1 MKMLSIKSLVIT
13 FFIGFSYN
21 LSAQTAFKDWQGFS
35 ENNTPVTLTEQT
47 YKDKTCVKLD
57 GKNEAVIIKKDKK
70 YENFR
75 IDLDIASR
83 VMGGI
88 GFHVKNEQNYQFLY
102 FRPGYG
108 GTQEAIQYIPI
119 YNGGLSW
126 VMYHYPIYEAKA
138 DLAQLEW
145 FHATIEV
152 RSRIMKVYVNYK
164 KEPDLIVSLLDT
176 DTDNGS
182 ILLRSMFGESYF
194 ANVNI
199 QELPKILYD
208 WSVSEQLPR
217 DKTYE
222 YSDLKKLKTWAKI
235 NNRRDEIVN
244 LKRYYEYPNGTIF
257 ARRSIIS
264 DTDIAQLLYFDFAGK
279 LKVILNGK
287 EVFNYAKFKLDRL
300 DMFQNCTVLDLKKGE
315 NELVFIIEG
324 DASVFGEGFNS
335 MGRKQHQNWGF
346 VAGMADKMR

>member
-1 MKMLSIKSLVIT
+1 MKMLKTQSLIIT
-13 FFIGFSYN
+13 FFIGLCYN
-21 LSAQTAFKDWQGFS
+21 LSAQNLLKGWQAFS
-35 ENNTPVTLTEQT
+35 ENNVPVTLADQT
-47 YKDKTCVKLD
+47 YKDKTCIKLD
-57 GKNEAVIIKKDKK
+57 GKNEAIVINKAKK

-75 IDLDIASR
+75 IDFDMAGS
-83 VMGGI
+83 VMGGV
-88 GFHVKNEQNYQFLY
+88 GFHVKDEQNYQFLY

-138 DLAQLEW
+138 DMAQLEW

-176 DTDNGS
+176 DSDNGN

-222 YSDLKKLKTWAKI
+222 YADIKKLKTWTKI
-235 NNRRDEIVN
+235 NDRRDEVVN

-257 ARRSIIS
+257 AKRNIVS
-264 DTDIAQLLYFDFAGK
+264 DSDKAKLLYFDFTGK
-279 LKVILNGK
+279 LKIILNGK

-300 DMFQNCTVLDLKKGE
+300 ESFENCTVLDLKKGE

-324 DASVFGEGFNS
+324 DASFFGEGFNS

-346 VAGMADKMR
+346 VAGMVDKMR

>member
-1 MKMLSIKSLVIT
+1 MKMLRIISLMVT
-13 FFIGFSYN
+13 FFLGLSYS
-21 LSAQTAFKDWQGFS
+21 LSAQNAFKDWQGFS
-35 ENNTPVTLTEQT
+35 ENNTPAVLTEQT
-47 YKDKTCVKLD
+47 YKDKSCIKLD
-57 GKNEAVIIKKDKK
+57 GKNEAIIIKKDKK

-108 GTQEAIQYIPI
+108 GTQEAIQYVPI

-138 DLAQLEW
+138 AISQLEW

-152 RSRIMKVYVNYK
+152 RGSIMKVFVNYK

-194 ANVNI
+194 ANVYI
-199 QELPKILYD
+199 QELPKILYE
-208 WSVSEQLPR
+208 WSVSEQLVR

-222 YSDLKKLKTWAKI
+222 YTDMKKIKNWTKI
-235 NNRRDEIVN
+235 NERRDEVVN
-244 LKRYYEYPNGTIF
+244 LKRYYEYPNGTVF
-257 ARRSIIS
+257 ARCNIVSEA
-264 DTDIAQLLYFDFAGK
+264 DKPKLMYFDFTGK
-279 LKVILNGK
+279 LKVFLNGK
-287 EVFNYAKFKLDRL
+287 EVYNYARFKLERL
-300 DMFQNCTVLDLKKGE
+300 ELYQNCTALELKKGD

-324 DASVFGEGFNS
+324 DASFLGEGFNA

-346 VAGMADKMR
+346 VAGLADMAR